1 MLLRPCGKGFRRC
14 TTSIFV
20 CLASIFVLYTRHLC
34 PYEKSFCPELT
45 NGARRK
51 EVYLSA
57 HSPAIHRQGWRLPPH
72 HPACPQKQSSCLSIP
87 QKGCKQRTSKLPEG
101 RRSREGGYVHTA
113 EPCHVLLEK
122 AGKETAPKIPGRGQA
137 EGCRQTADKMTAY
150 KDKTA
155 HK

>member
-1 MLLRPCGKGFRRC
+1 MLLPPCGKGFRRC

-57 HSPAIHRQGWRLPPH
+57 HSPAIHGRDGVFRRIIRPAPGNSHLACRSHKKGANKGLPSFRKVGGEGKGGMSIRQNHATSSWKRQERKRPPKYLAGARRKAVGRL
-72 HPACPQKQSSCLSIP
+72 
-87 QKGCKQRTSKLPEG
+87 RTK
-101 RRSREGGYVHTA
+101 
-113 EPCHVLLEK
+113 
-122 AGKETAPKIPGRGQA
+122 
-137 EGCRQTADKMTAY
+137 
-150 KDKTA
+150 
-155 HK
+155 